1 MVREFYRVAPFPS
14 FDAWKY
20 ADEADLRERASPYV
34 TALDAQ
40 IPYDA
45 SIADVGCGT
54 GQLVALLALRRTRR
68 VVGVDFSRA
77 SLAFARTLKDRFG
90 ISNLHLVEGDV
101 MRLPFPDDSFDYV
114 FCNGV
119 LHHTAA
125 PPRGFV
131 ELARVARAG
140 GFVTVGLYNSYGR
153 IVHGAIRWV
162 SHRGGARMARRIGD
176 WGIKRMLGS
185 QHEQLDLE
193 KRRTWWEDQFR
204 HPHESVHSAN
214 EVLRWFGTTGLDYSA
229 SLPPIEIGTSE
240 DQVSMF
246 PRKGGRPGSAG
257 RRLSAFLRQ
266 LTWVWKQRWTGGY
279 FLMVGRKP
287 AAHGARR

>member
-1 MVREFYRVAPFPS
+1 MAPFPS

-20 ADEADLRERASPYV
+20 TDEADLRRRASPYV

-40 IPYDA
+40 IPHDA
-45 SIADVGCGT
+45 SVADVGCGT

-68 VVGVDFSRA
+68 VVGVDLSRA
-77 SLAFARTLKDRFG
+77 SLAFARTLQDHFEIG
-90 ISNLHLVEGDV
+90 NLHLVEGDV
-101 MRLPFPDDSFDYV
+101 MRLPFPEGSFDYV

-125 PPRGFV
+125 PARGFA
-131 ELARVARAG
+131 ELVRVVRSG

-162 SHRGGARMARRIGD
+162 SRRGGARMARRIGD

-214 EVLRWFGTTGLDYSA
+214 EVLRWFAENGLDYGA
-229 SLPPIEIGTSE
+229 SLPPIELGTSE
-240 DQVSMF
+240 EQVSMF
-246 PRKGGRPGSAG
+246 SRKTRRPGAPWSHA
-257 RRLSAFLRQ
+257 SAFLRQ
-266 LTWVWKQRWTGGY
+266 LTWIWKQRWTGGY

-287 AAHGARR
+287 AGR